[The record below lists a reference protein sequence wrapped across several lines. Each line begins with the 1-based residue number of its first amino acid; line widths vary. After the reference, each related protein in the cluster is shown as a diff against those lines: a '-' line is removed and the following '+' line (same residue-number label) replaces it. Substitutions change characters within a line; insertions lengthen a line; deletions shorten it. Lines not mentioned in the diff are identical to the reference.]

1 MIHGGNNAF
10 TVELE
15 NSFIFVDSSC
25 SDLRI
30 DAWVNVDVTT
40 NCVECNSM
48 GAEWVLRR
56 LLSSGRLKRFGRLEG
71 LLSDFLNWGL
81 GIDDWVVKRAL
92 NLRLLERVLQMTLS
106 MNMHIRVDVVRV
118 HSGMQVRVRTVHINV
133 RTVQIDFGTMHVR
146 VHIMTERAWV
156 HIRVRPMHI
165 NLGTVHV
172 HVRAVNVNGVRSV
185 HIRVKPMSMQVFGH
199 VHVHVWVRVRAKRSF
214 LSWFGNMFV
223 GALFRIH
230 MLMPVVVSMAQVV
243 LKLVVVVSERSFV
256 DNDIVERVSIIRNQS
271 ASFHIASQLN
281 LVRIDVGK
289 RC

>member
-1 MIHGGNNAF
+1 M
-10 TVELE
+10 
-15 NSFIFVDSSC
+15 VDSSR
-25 SDLRI
+25 SDLSI

-48 GAEWVLRR
+48 GAEWGLRR
-56 LLSSGRLKRFGRLEG
+56 LLSSGRLKRFGRLES

-81 GIDDWVVKRAL
+81 DIDDWVVKRAL

-106 MNMHIRVDVVRV
+106 MNMHIRVDVVGVDVVRV
-118 HSGMQVRVRTVHINV
+118 HSRMQVRMRTVHINV
-133 RTVQIDFGTMHVR
+133 RTVHIDFGTMHVR

-156 HIRVRPMHI
+156 HIRVRPVHV
-165 NLGTVHV
+165 NFGTVHV
-172 HVRAVNVNGVRSV
+172 HVRAVHVNVVRSV
-185 HIRVKPMSMQVFGH
+185 HIRVKPLSMQVFGH
-199 VHVHVWVRVRAKRSF
+199 VNVHVWVRVRAKRSF
-214 LSWFGNMFV
+214 LSRFGSMFEGV
-223 GALFRIH
+223 LFRLH

>member
-1 MIHGGNNAF
+1 M
-10 TVELE
+10 
-15 NSFIFVDSSC
+15 VDSSR
-25 SDLRI
+25 SDLSI

-48 GAEWVLRR
+48 GAEWGLRR
-56 LLSSGRLKRFGRLEG
+56 LLSSGRLKRFGRLES

-106 MNMHIRVDVVRV
+106 MNMHIRVDVVGVDVVWV
-118 HSGMQVRVRTVHINV
+118 HSRMQVRMRTVHINV
-133 RTVQIDFGTMHVR
+133 RTVHIDFGTMHVR

-156 HIRVRPMHI
+156 HIRVRPVHV
-165 NLGTVHV
+165 NFGTVHV
-172 HVRAVNVNGVRSV
+172 HVRAVHVNVVRSV
-185 HIRVKPMSMQVFGH
+185 HIRVKPLSMQVFGH
-199 VHVHVWVRVRAKRSF
+199 VNVHVWVRVRAKRSF
-214 LSWFGNMFV
+214 LSRFGSMFEGV
-223 GALFRIH
+223 LFRLH